1 MRHTHLPL
9 VLETSQIR
17 DQPDPIRSSNQTHPA
32 GRPGRGGPVKG
43 AVHEL
48 ELEDPPASLRPGNR
62 QTLSPLQASRGTS
75 FLWVSPPFKE

>member
-17 DQPDPIRSSNQTHPA
+17 DKPDPIRSRNQTHPA

-48 ELEDPPASLRPGNR
+48 ELEDPPSQPSSGEQANSLPPAGFQGNKFPVGEPS
-62 QTLSPLQASRGTS
+62 L
-75 FLWVSPPFKE
+75 

>member
-48 ELEDPPASLRPGNR
+48 ELEDPPPAFIRG
-62 QTLSPLQASRGTS
+62 TGKLSPPCRLPGEQ
-75 FLWVSPPFKE
+75 VSCG